1 LYEKIDKLEVLN
13 RLQTQRIMKNEQITI
28 KDIAKALNISTSTV
42 SRALRNHPD
51 ISDETKKAV
60 SELAKQMQYHPNS
73 IASSLRNKKTETIG
87 IVVPE
92 IIHTFFASVIAGVEE
107 VAYQE
112 GYKVIICQ
120 SNENYQKEIVNIQTL
135 ISARVDGILVS
146 ISNQTKEID
155 HLRLALSRKIPLV
168 FFDRVSEELDTTKV
182 VVNDYEG
189 AITATQYLIDT
200 GCKRIA
206 HISGPQ
212 NLAICKQRKEGY
224 LAALK
229 KNKMTIDEAL
239 IVECNLEQH
248 DATSITEKLL
258 NLPTIPDAIFAVTD
272 PVAIGAHITIRK
284 HGYKIPEQISLMG
297 FTNDAVSEIIE
308 PSISTMAQPSFEM
321 GKVATHQLLY
331 QIKHKNAKH
340 ERLELKTTLIARNS
354 TKHK

>member
-1 LYEKIDKLEVLN
+1 LYFLK
-13 RLQTQRIMKNEQITI
+13 RLQDQKRMKNEQITI

-60 SELAKQMQYHPNS
+60 ADLAKQLQYHPNS

-107 VAYQE
+107 IAYQE

-120 SNENYQKEIVNIQTL
+120 SNENYQKEIVNMQTL

-146 ISNQTKEID
+146 ISNQTKEYE
-155 HLRLALSRKIPLV
+155 HFRLALNRKIPLV

-189 AITATQYLIDT
+189 AMTATQYLIDT

-206 HISGPQ
+206 HLSGPQ
-212 NLAICKQRKEGY
+212 NLEICRQRKAGY
-224 LAALK
+224 LETLK
-229 KNKMTIDEAL
+229 KNGVLIDESL
-239 IVECNLEQH
+239 IVACNLEQQ
-248 DATSITEKLL
+248 DAAEATEKLL
-258 NLPTIPDAIFAVTD
+258 KLENIPDAIFAVTD
-272 PVAIGAHITIRK
+272 PVAIGAHLTIRK
-284 HGYKIPEQISLMG
+284 HGLKMPEQISLMG

-308 PSISTMAQPSFEM
+308 PSITTMAQPSFEM
-321 GKVATHQLLY
+321 GRVATKQLLY
-331 QIKHKNAKH
+331 QIRHKNAKH

-354 TKHK
+354 TKKHKL